1 MWTSTNPWKVT
12 SLFNSI
18 CETRADYLAAIDIL
32 RASAPPEIEFTS
44 ETEVSGKR
52 PHRDVSHWQLIFALE
67 LRVDAIDQEFKVHS
81 TYTNKLFHMTDSAK
95 RVEEARQEKVQE
107 LVDVQHTTE
116 PEEMDELLT
125 PSTHSKGIRVVEDE
139 EEPVT
144 EEEPVKEEGS
154 VSDIPQVRICVID
167 SEIRA
172 ARFQIPRARY

>member
-1 MWTSTNPWKVT
+1 
-12 SLFNSI
+12 
-18 CETRADYLAAIDIL
+18 
-32 RASAPPEIEFTS
+32 
-44 ETEVSGKR
+44 
-52 PHRDVSHWQLIFALE
+52 
-67 LRVDAIDQEFKVHS
+67 
-81 TYTNKLFHMTDSAK
+81 MTDSAK

-154 VSDIPQVRICVID
+154 VSDILQVRICVID